1 MKSPLATEMIGLERL
16 IDRWVEVDGHA
27 SNDAI
32 GLKIE
37 VLSLALEKLRH
48 ARKQKGEQITFEEF
62 EQSILFPDTD
72 CLRLIA
78 DQLHYDVGKGTAPV
92 RLQVP
97 LLLFLLVHHRERLSV
112 LAIIDLFIDK
122 IWDDLTFVDFKKTAT
137 GVTRCYTNTRFAAH
151 TLRDYGFLKFTQ
163 KEAFKTWE
171 LSLTGFLVAAR
182 VLAYFRGKEIQW
194 NVPIHTPH
202 QNFDLHEQ
210 IRQAWDGLRSYTEFV
225 ERLKSIFIPDAK
237 IFTTFGPVLQEAY
250 KLLPAYWDTLGDHE
264 LTQKDRR
271 RDTQALVHELE
282 AVGLN
287 DDFYA
292 ELSDCIKINDA
303 LAKATSDAKAQTQ
316 QGELPL

>member
-1 MKSPLATEMIGLERL
+1 VKKDDHSALEQL
-16 IDRWVEVDGHA
+16 IDRWVEVEGYSSPDPL
-27 SNDAI
+27 

-37 VLSLALEKLRH
+37 VLSLALAKLRH

-62 EQSILFPDTD
+62 EQSTLFPDTD
-72 CLRLIA
+72 TLRLIVPK
-78 DQLHYDVGKGTAPV
+78 HSRDVGTGTAPI

-122 IWDDLTFVDFKKTAT
+122 IWNDLTFVDFKKTAT

-151 TLRDYGFLKFTQ
+151 TLRDYGLLKFTQ

-182 VLAYFRGKEIQW
+182 VLAAFGGKEIQW

-210 IRQAWDGLRSYTEFV
+210 IRQAWEGLRTYPEFL
-225 ERLKSIFIPDAK
+225 ERLASICVPDAK
-237 IFTTFGPVLQEAY
+237 IFITFEPVLKKAHT
-250 KLLPAYWDTLGDHE
+250 LLPAYWDTLGDHK

-271 RDTQALVHELE
+271 SDTLTLVQQLE

-292 ELSDCIKINDA
+292 ELSDCIKINEA
-303 LAKATSDAKAQTQ
+303 LAKATADAKAQTQ
-316 QGELPL
+316 QGDLFP